1 MSMAYRLL
9 DTHAHLIA
17 DDWEAYPARPFSP
30 DLPTPGRPEY
40 TMTAETLIALMD
52 EHSVSH
58 ACLVQRGHVY
68 GYDNSYIIDS
78 ARAHPGRFHPVV
90 ILDTQDP
97 ETPAQYR
104 RMVSE
109 SGVAGFR
116 MANSRPWILDTAW
129 LGSPAAI
136 EVWRAC
142 ADLGTPM
149 TLIVFDNQLSWVLPL
164 VKAIARMFPDLPI
177 ILDHGAMPYG
187 MSQYEVA
194 LREEAGET
202 VTMPPPPD
210 FGIEGSVGIFEDVP
224 NVFFKITEINMERL
238 VKAGQRAPHLIRR
251 MVDTFGPDRVVWGS
265 DIGQSMLWT
274 YAEKVAMAVEATAWL
289 SEEEAAKFL
298 HDNAVRVYGL
308 GGNGARVIRPAAR
321 KESAERVGADKVSA
335 DGASLRVSR
344 AP

>member
-1 MSMAYRLL
+1 MAHRLL
-9 DTHAHLIA
+9 DTHAHLIS
-17 DDWEAYPARPFSP
+17 DDWDAYPARSLSP
-30 DLPTPGRPEY
+30 DLPVPGRPDY
-40 TMTAETLIALMD
+40 TMTAEALIALMD

-58 ACLVQRGHVY
+58 ACLVQRGHLY
-68 GYDNSYIIDS
+68 GFDNSYIIDA
-78 ARAHPGRFHPVV
+78 ARAHPDRFHPVV

-97 ETPAQYR
+97 ATPEQYR
-104 RMVSE
+104 RMVRE

-129 LGSPAAI
+129 LSSPAAI

-149 TLIVFDNQLSWVLPL
+149 TLIVFDNQLSYVLPL
-164 VKAIARMFPDLPI
+164 IKIIARMFPDLPI

-187 MSQYEVA
+187 MSQYEAA

-210 FGIEGSVGIFEDVP
+210 FGIDGTIGIFEDVP
-224 NVFFKITEINMERL
+224 NVIFKITEINMEQL
-238 VKAGQRAPHLIRR
+238 VKAGRRAPHLIRR
-251 MVDTFGPDRVVWGS
+251 MVDVFGPDRLVWGS

-274 YAEKVAMAVEATAWL
+274 YAEKVSMALEATAWL
-289 SEEEAAKFL
+289 TEDEAASFL
-298 HDNAVRVYGL
+298 HDNAARLYGL
-308 GGNGARVIRPAAR
+308 DGSPMRVIQPANAMTN
-321 KESAERVGADKVSA
+321 SGANGADKVIA
-335 DGASLRVSR
+335 GGASLRVSR